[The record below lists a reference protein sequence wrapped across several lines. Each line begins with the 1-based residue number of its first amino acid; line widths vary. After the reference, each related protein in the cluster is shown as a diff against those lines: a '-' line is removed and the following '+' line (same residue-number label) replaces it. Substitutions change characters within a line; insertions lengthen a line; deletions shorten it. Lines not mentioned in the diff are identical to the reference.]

1 MIIFAFTETIIGL
14 HICQKPL
21 KNPVLQL
28 LIVARFKCIFFNG
41 GYQYANRK
49 YHNLDLAGD
58 FCLIRH
64 HRSSGTR
71 PCLHL
76 VRGGALLA
84 IILSIIPGV
93 PFWVEIIVFLVVSF
107 VLIFAIRRW
116 PRNNLY
122 KKEIKSNI
130 EKKSGE
136 KCVVIKA
143 INELAH
149 GEVKLNGVIWTAIAR
164 NKKEVFE
171 EQSVVTIVGIDG
183 NKLIV
188 EKFETGKEENNMQ
201 PWLLS
206 FYRSS
211 EQCALIPRQQY

>member
-1 MIIFAFTETIIGL
+1 MEVINKPIESIMIWIWLGIFVLSVIIEAVE
-14 HICQKPL
+14 P
-21 KNPVLQL
+21 
-28 LIVARFKCIFFNG
+28 
-41 GYQYANRK
+41 
-49 YHNLDLAGD
+49 DLVSIWFAA
-58 FCLIRH
+58 
-64 HRSSGTR
+64 
-71 PCLHL
+71 
-76 VRGGALLA
+76 GALLA

-107 VLIFAIRRW
+107 VLIFAIR
-116 PRNNLY
+116 PLAKKYLY
-122 KKEIKSNI
+122 KKEIKTNI
-130 EKKSGE
+130 EEKIGE

-188 EKFETGKEENNMQ
+188 EKFETGKEEK
-201 PWLLS
+201 
-206 FYRSS
+206 
-211 EQCALIPRQQY
+211 

>member
-1 MIIFAFTETIIGL
+1 MEVINMPIESIIIWIWLGIFVLSVIIEAVEPDLVSIWFA
-14 HICQKPL
+14 
-21 KNPVLQL
+21 
-28 LIVARFKCIFFNG
+28 A
-41 GYQYANRK
+41 
-49 YHNLDLAGD
+49 
-58 FCLIRH
+58 
-64 HRSSGTR
+64 
-71 PCLHL
+71 
-76 VRGGALLA
+76 GALLA

-107 VLIFAIRRW
+107 VLIFAIR
-116 PRNNLY
+116 PLAKKYLY

-130 EKKSGE
+130 EEKIGE

-188 EKFETGKEENNMQ
+188 EKFETGKEEK
-201 PWLLS
+201 
-206 FYRSS
+206 
-211 EQCALIPRQQY
+211 

>member
-1 MIIFAFTETIIGL
+1 MPIESIMIWIWLGIFVLSVIIEAVE
-14 HICQKPL
+14 P
-21 KNPVLQL
+21 
-28 LIVARFKCIFFNG
+28 
-41 GYQYANRK
+41 
-49 YHNLDLAGD
+49 DLVSIWFAA
-58 FCLIRH
+58 
-64 HRSSGTR
+64 
-71 PCLHL
+71 
-76 VRGGALLA
+76 GALLA

-107 VLIFAIRRW
+107 VLIFAIR
-116 PRNNLY
+116 PLAKKYLY
-122 KKEIKSNI
+122 KKEIKTNI
-130 EKKSGE
+130 EEKIGE

-188 EKFETGKEENNMQ
+188 EKFETGKEEK
-201 PWLLS
+201 
-206 FYRSS
+206 
-211 EQCALIPRQQY
+211 

>member
-1 MIIFAFTETIIGL
+1 MPIESIIIWIWLGIFVLSVIIEAVEPDLVSIWFA
-14 HICQKPL
+14 
-21 KNPVLQL
+21 
-28 LIVARFKCIFFNG
+28 A
-41 GYQYANRK
+41 
-49 YHNLDLAGD
+49 
-58 FCLIRH
+58 
-64 HRSSGTR
+64 
-71 PCLHL
+71 
-76 VRGGALLA
+76 GALLA

-107 VLIFAIRRW
+107 VLIFAIR
-116 PRNNLY
+116 PLAKKYLY

-130 EKKSGE
+130 EEKIGE

-188 EKFETGKEENNMQ
+188 EKFETGKEEK
-201 PWLLS
+201 
-206 FYRSS
+206 
-211 EQCALIPRQQY
+211 

>member
-1 MIIFAFTETIIGL
+1 MPIESIMIWIWLGIFVLSVIIEAVE
-14 HICQKPL
+14 P
-21 KNPVLQL
+21 
-28 LIVARFKCIFFNG
+28 
-41 GYQYANRK
+41 
-49 YHNLDLAGD
+49 DLVSIWFAA
-58 FCLIRH
+58 
-64 HRSSGTR
+64 
-71 PCLHL
+71 
-76 VRGGALLA
+76 GALLA

-107 VLIFAIRRW
+107 VLIFAIR
-116 PRNNLY
+116 PLAKKYLY

-130 EKKSGE
+130 EEKIGE

-188 EKFETGKEENNMQ
+188 EKFETGKEEK
-201 PWLLS
+201 
-206 FYRSS
+206 
-211 EQCALIPRQQY
+211 

>member
-1 MIIFAFTETIIGL
+1 MPIESIMIWIWLGIFVLSVIIEAVE
-14 HICQKPL
+14 P
-21 KNPVLQL
+21 
-28 LIVARFKCIFFNG
+28 
-41 GYQYANRK
+41 
-49 YHNLDLAGD
+49 DLVSIWFAA
-58 FCLIRH
+58 
-64 HRSSGTR
+64 
-71 PCLHL
+71 
-76 VRGGALLA
+76 GALLA

-107 VLIFAIRRW
+107 VLIFAIR
-116 PRNNLY
+116 PLAKKFLY

-130 EKKSGE
+130 EEKIGE

-188 EKFETGKEENNMQ
+188 EKFETGKEEK
-201 PWLLS
+201 
-206 FYRSS
+206 
-211 EQCALIPRQQY
+211 

>member
-1 MIIFAFTETIIGL
+1 MPIESIMIWIWLGIFVLSVIIEAVE
-14 HICQKPL
+14 P
-21 KNPVLQL
+21 
-28 LIVARFKCIFFNG
+28 
-41 GYQYANRK
+41 
-49 YHNLDLAGD
+49 DLVSIWFAA
-58 FCLIRH
+58 
-64 HRSSGTR
+64 
-71 PCLHL
+71 
-76 VRGGALLA
+76 GALLA

-107 VLIFAIRRW
+107 VLIFAIR
-116 PRNNLY
+116 PLAKKYLY

-130 EKKSGE
+130 EEKIGE

-188 EKFETGKEENNMQ
+188 EKFETGKEE
-201 PWLLS
+201 
-206 FYRSS
+206 
-211 EQCALIPRQQY
+211 

>member
-1 MIIFAFTETIIGL
+1 MPIESIMIWIWLGIFVLSVIIEAVE
-14 HICQKPL
+14 P
-21 KNPVLQL
+21 
-28 LIVARFKCIFFNG
+28 
-41 GYQYANRK
+41 
-49 YHNLDLAGD
+49 DLVSIWFAA
-58 FCLIRH
+58 
-64 HRSSGTR
+64 
-71 PCLHL
+71 
-76 VRGGALLA
+76 GALLA

-107 VLIFAIRRW
+107 VLIFAIR
-116 PRNNLY
+116 PLAKKYLY

-130 EKKSGE
+130 EEKIGE

-183 NKLIV
+183 NTLA
-188 EKFETGKEENNMQ
+188 TLPGD
-201 PWLLS
+201 
-206 FYRSS
+206 
-211 EQCALIPRQQY
+211 PRP

>member
-1 MIIFAFTETIIGL
+1 MEVINMPIESIMIWIWLGIFVLSVIIEAVE
-14 HICQKPL
+14 P
-21 KNPVLQL
+21 
-28 LIVARFKCIFFNG
+28 
-41 GYQYANRK
+41 
-49 YHNLDLAGD
+49 DLVSIWFAA
-58 FCLIRH
+58 
-64 HRSSGTR
+64 
-71 PCLHL
+71 
-76 VRGGALLA
+76 GALLA

-107 VLIFAIRRW
+107 VLIFAIR
-116 PRNNLY
+116 PLAKKYLY

-130 EKKSGE
+130 EEKIGE

-188 EKFETGKEENNMQ
+188 EKFETGKEE
-201 PWLLS
+201 
-206 FYRSS
+206 
-211 EQCALIPRQQY
+211 

>member
-1 MIIFAFTETIIGL
+1 MEVINMPIESIMIWIWLGIFVLSVIIEAVE
-14 HICQKPL
+14 P
-21 KNPVLQL
+21 
-28 LIVARFKCIFFNG
+28 
-41 GYQYANRK
+41 
-49 YHNLDLAGD
+49 DLVSIWFAA
-58 FCLIRH
+58 
-64 HRSSGTR
+64 
-71 PCLHL
+71 
-76 VRGGALLA
+76 GALLA

-107 VLIFAIRRW
+107 VLIFAIR
-116 PRNNLY
+116 PLAKKFLY

-130 EKKSGE
+130 EEKIGE

-188 EKFETGKEENNMQ
+188 EKFETGKEEK
-201 PWLLS
+201 
-206 FYRSS
+206 
-211 EQCALIPRQQY
+211 

>member
-1 MIIFAFTETIIGL
+1 MEVINMPIESIMIWIWLGIFVLSVIIEAVE
-14 HICQKPL
+14 P
-21 KNPVLQL
+21 
-28 LIVARFKCIFFNG
+28 
-41 GYQYANRK
+41 
-49 YHNLDLAGD
+49 DLVSIWFAA
-58 FCLIRH
+58 
-64 HRSSGTR
+64 
-71 PCLHL
+71 
-76 VRGGALLA
+76 GALLA

-107 VLIFAIRRW
+107 VLIFAIR
-116 PRNNLY
+116 PLAKKYLY

-130 EKKSGE
+130 EEKIGE

-188 EKFETGKEENNMQ
+188 EKFETGKEEK
-201 PWLLS
+201 
-206 FYRSS
+206 
-211 EQCALIPRQQY
+211 

>member
-1 MIIFAFTETIIGL
+1 MEVINMPIESIMIWIWLGIFVLSVIIEAVE
-14 HICQKPL
+14 P
-21 KNPVLQL
+21 
-28 LIVARFKCIFFNG
+28 
-41 GYQYANRK
+41 
-49 YHNLDLAGD
+49 DLVSIWFAA
-58 FCLIRH
+58 
-64 HRSSGTR
+64 
-71 PCLHL
+71 
-76 VRGGALLA
+76 GALLA

-107 VLIFAIRRW
+107 VLIFALR
-116 PRNNLY
+116 PLAKKY
-122 KKEIKSNI
+122 LFKKEIKSNI
-130 EKKSGE
+130 EEKIGE

-188 EKFETGKEENNMQ
+188 EKFETGKEEK
-201 PWLLS
+201 
-206 FYRSS
+206 
-211 EQCALIPRQQY
+211 